1 MSGRYYDESEESLK
15 RLGQRRKVLEEKTA
29 LRIATIDEFR
39 VVKAQSLTR
48 LQKSVANQN
57 IAAKERNTKLLNDIS
72 TVHIAA
78 INNSINKSRSYF
90 GIDRSHNS
98 QIKDK
103 LAVAKKR
110 YHDRIEIMLPQYRQ
124 DSIRNYENEIIRM
137 RAEKKI
143 VEDRRT
149 KLLHELQKEEMVK
162 GYLDQ
167 ERRGLNLSLGKY
179 SAAQDSTVC
188 TTYWNMHDVLQYMRL
203 LLIYGIKAYCSICY
217 WI

>member
-1 MSGRYYDESEESLK
+1 MSGCYYDESEESLK
-15 RLGQRRKVLEEKTA
+15 RLAQRRKVLEERTA
-29 LRIATIDEFR
+29 LRIATLDEFR

-57 IAAKERNTKLLNDIS
+57 IAAKERNAKLLNDIS

-167 ERRGLNLSLGKY
+167 ERRGLNLSLGMYCTEQY
-179 SAAQDSTVC
+179 S
-188 TTYWNMHDVLQYMRL
+188 MHDL
-203 LLIYGIKAYCSICY
+203 LYCGVHSLMHHLF
-217 WI
+217 